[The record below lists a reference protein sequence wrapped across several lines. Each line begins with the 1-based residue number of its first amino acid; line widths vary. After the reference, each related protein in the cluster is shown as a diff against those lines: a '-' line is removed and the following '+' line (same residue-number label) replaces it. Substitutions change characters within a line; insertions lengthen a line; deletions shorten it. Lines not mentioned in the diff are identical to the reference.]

1 MYYYLQREKSIV
13 ATNTYMSAFYKICS
27 NISEVIK
34 KHDNDCEKYKLIINE
49 FFVRRIL
56 DMITQDYN
64 ANKKEFEKHLEGFVK
79 DNKNTIEYIVNT
91 NMVNTEKND
100 YSERQKQLVTN
111 MFIAFKN
118 GNIKSIKNNLIKRK
132 IINYFRNI
140 LVSLKTF
147 LKSIINK

>member
-34 KHDNDCEKYKLIINE
+34 NHDNDCEKYKLIINE

-64 ANKKEFEKHLEGFVK
+64 ANKKEFESHLEGFKK
-79 DNKNTIEYIVNT
+79 DNKNTIEYIIKT
-91 NMVNTEKND
+91 NMV
-100 YSERQKQLVTN
+100 
-111 MFIAFKN
+111 
-118 GNIKSIKNNLIKRK
+118 RK
-132 IINYFRNI
+132 
-140 LVSLKTF
+140 
-147 LKSIINK
+147 

>member
-1 MYYYLQREKSIV
+1 
-13 ATNTYMSAFYKICS
+13 MS
-27 NISEVIK
+27 
-34 KHDNDCEKYKLIINE
+34 
-49 FFVRRIL
+49 FVRRIL

-64 ANKKEFEKHLEGFVK
+64 ANKKEFESHLEGFEK

-111 MFIAFKN
+111 MFIALKN

>member
-1 MYYYLQREKSIV
+1 MLALPDAITIARGV
-13 ATNTYMSAFYKICS
+13 ANPRLHGHATTNI
-27 NISEVIK
+27 
-34 KHDNDCEKYKLIINE
+34 
-49 FFVRRIL
+49 
-56 DMITQDYN
+56 
-64 ANKKEFEKHLEGFVK
+64 
-79 DNKNTIEYIVNT
+79 
-91 NMVNTEKND
+91 
-100 YSERQKQLVTN
+100 VTN